1 MTAPGLS
8 SNDRTAVV
16 AAGSRGA
23 TAGSH
28 RVGGGGGGWKAGDLH
43 GAVAALRRAR
53 REAPTSKASF
63 RLCLLLVREMQRSG
77 GVAID
82 GACQRL
88 AMSTVECGDCAATL
102 MAQQQPPQ
110 W

>member
-1 MTAPGLS
+1 MA
-8 SNDRTAVV
+8 
-16 AAGSRGA
+16 
-23 TAGSH
+23 
-28 RVGGGGGGWKAGDLH
+28 KAGDLH

-88 AMSTVECGDCAATL
+88 AMSTVECGDCTATL

-110 W
+110 R